1 MMSKEEKKEYMD
13 KEDFLNETLEHIE
26 VQTKDGK
33 FVIFKRLTKGEDSK
47 IRKVTM
53 TMIKDPKTK
62 LMEPKIDSEEYQI
75 KLLAAAMVKP
85 KLTEQEVRNG
95 LTGQRADELF
105 MIYSERV
112 GLMDLPQNL

>member
-1 MMSKEEKKEYMD
+1 MSKEEKKEYVD
-13 KEDFLNETLEHIE
+13 KEGLLNETLEHIE
-26 VQTKDGK
+26 IQTKDGK
-33 FVIFKRLTKGEDSK
+33 YVIFKRLTKGEESK

-53 TMIKDPKTK
+53 SMVKDPKTK

-105 MIYSERV
+105 MLYSDTI
-112 GLMDLPQNL
+112 GLMNLPQNL